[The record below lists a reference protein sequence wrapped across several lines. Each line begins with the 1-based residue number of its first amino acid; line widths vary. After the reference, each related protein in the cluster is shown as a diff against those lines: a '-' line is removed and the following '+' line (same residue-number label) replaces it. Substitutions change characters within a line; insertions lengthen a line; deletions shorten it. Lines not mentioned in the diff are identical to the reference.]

1 MSVTITS
8 SSNDITVSC
17 LAWDILF
24 DDFDNGVKVNT
35 GTVHLILWKNAMS
48 VLFQRSLIVHTK
60 KRTISGEDRSVTQ
73 LILQLL
79 KRNHRSISDFN
90 VYVLCR
96 KPRNLRDL
104 FEPLRAGYSQSWEG
118 DSLTPKASIT
128 WATNDAWHTFL
139 DWARDREAST
149 IFVVKENVEKSR
161 E

>member
-24 DDFDNGVKVNT
+24 DDFGNGVKVNT

-48 VLFQRSLIVHTK
+48 VLFQRSLILHTK
-60 KRTISGEDRSVTQ
+60 KRTMSGEDRSVTQ

-79 KRNHRSISDFN
+79 KRNHRSISEFN

-104 FEPLRAGYSQSWEG
+104 FWTVACRIFTELRRGWFDAKSVYNLSYQWRVAYLLGLSERSW
-118 DSLTPKASIT
+118 SKYNL
-128 WATNDAWHTFL
+128 
-139 DWARDREAST
+139 R
-149 IFVVKENVEKSR
+149 
-161 E
+161 

>member
-17 LAWDILF
+17 LALDIVF

-48 VLFQRSLIVHTK
+48 VLFQRSLILHTK
-60 KRTISGEDRSVTQ
+60 KRTMSGEDRSVTQ

-79 KRNHRSISDFN
+79 KRNHRSISEFN

-104 FEPLRAGYSQSWEG
+104 FWTVACRIFTELRRGWFDAKSVYNLSYQWRVAYLLGLSERSW
-118 DSLTPKASIT
+118 SKYNL
-128 WATNDAWHTFL
+128 
-139 DWARDREAST
+139 R
-149 IFVVKENVEKSR
+149 
-161 E
+161 

>member
-24 DDFDNGVKVNT
+24 DDFDNGVKVNI

-60 KRTISGEDRSVTQ
+60 KRTMSGEDRSVTQ

-79 KRNHRSISDFN
+79 KRNHRSISEFN

-104 FEPLRAGYSQSWEG
+104 FWTVACRIFTELRRGWFDAKSVYNLSYQWRVAYLLGLSERSW
-118 DSLTPKASIT
+118 SKYNL
-128 WATNDAWHTFL
+128 
-139 DWARDREAST
+139 R
-149 IFVVKENVEKSR
+149 
-161 E
+161 

>member
-17 LAWDILF
+17 LALDILF

-48 VLFQRSLIVHTK
+48 VLFQRSLILHTK
-60 KRTISGEDRSVTQ
+60 KRTMSGEDRSVTQ

-79 KRNHRSISDFN
+79 KRNHRSISEFN

-104 FEPLRAGYSQSWEG
+104 FWTVACRIFAELRRGWFDAKSVYNLSYQWRVAYLLGLSERSW
-118 DSLTPKASIT
+118 SKYNL
-128 WATNDAWHTFL
+128 
-139 DWARDREAST
+139 R
-149 IFVVKENVEKSR
+149 
-161 E
+161 

>member
-17 LAWDILF
+17 LALDILF

-48 VLFQRSLIVHTK
+48 VLFQRSLILHTK
-60 KRTISGEDRSVTQ
+60 KRTMSGEDRSVTQ

-79 KRNHRSISDFN
+79 KRNHRSISEFN

-104 FEPLRAGYSQSWEG
+104 FWTVACRIFTELRRGWFDAKSVYNLSYQWHVAYLLGLSERSW
-118 DSLTPKASIT
+118 SKYNL
-128 WATNDAWHTFL
+128 
-139 DWARDREAST
+139 R
-149 IFVVKENVEKSR
+149 
-161 E
+161 

>member
-24 DDFDNGVKVNT
+24 DDFDNGVKVNI

-48 VLFQRSLIVHTK
+48 VLFQLSLIVHTK
-60 KRTISGEDRSVTQ
+60 KRTMSGEDRSVTQ

-79 KRNHRSISDFN
+79 KRNHRSISEFKI
-90 VYVLCR
+90 YVLCR

-104 FEPLRAGYSQSWEG
+104 FWTVACRIFTELRRGWFDAKSVYNLSYQWRVAYLLGLSERSWSKY
-118 DSLTPKASIT
+118 DL
-128 WATNDAWHTFL
+128 
-139 DWARDREAST
+139 R
-149 IFVVKENVEKSR
+149 
-161 E
+161 

>member
-24 DDFDNGVKVNT
+24 DDFDNGVKVNI

-48 VLFQRSLIVHTK
+48 VLFQRSLILHTK
-60 KRTISGEDRSVTQ
+60 KRTMSGEDRSVTQ

-79 KRNHRSISDFN
+79 KRNHRSISEFN

-104 FEPLRAGYSQSWEG
+104 FWTVACRIFTELRRGWFDAKSVYNLSYQWRVAYLLGLSERSW
-118 DSLTPKASIT
+118 SKYNL
-128 WATNDAWHTFL
+128 
-139 DWARDREAST
+139 R
-149 IFVVKENVEKSR
+149 
-161 E
+161 

>member
-60 KRTISGEDRSVTQ
+60 KRTMSGEDRSVTQ

-79 KRNHRSISDFN
+79 KRNHRSISEFN

-104 FEPLRAGYSQSWEG
+104 FWTVACRIFTELRRGWFDAKSVYNLSYQWRVAYLLGLSERSW
-118 DSLTPKASIT
+118 SKYNL
-128 WATNDAWHTFL
+128 
-139 DWARDREAST
+139 R
-149 IFVVKENVEKSR
+149 
-161 E
+161 

>member
-8 SSNDITVSC
+8 SSNNITVSC

-60 KRTISGEDRSVTQ
+60 KRTMSGEDRSVTQ

-79 KRNHRSISDFN
+79 KRNHRSISEFN

-104 FEPLRAGYSQSWEG
+104 FWTVACRIFTELRRGWFDAKSVYNLSYQWRVAYLLGLSERSW
-118 DSLTPKASIT
+118 SKYNL
-128 WATNDAWHTFL
+128 
-139 DWARDREAST
+139 R
-149 IFVVKENVEKSR
+149 
-161 E
+161 

>member
-24 DDFDNGVKVNT
+24 DDFDNGVKVNI

-60 KRTISGEDRSVTQ
+60 KRTMSGEDRSVTQ

-79 KRNHRSISDFN
+79 KRNHRSISEFN

-104 FEPLRAGYSQSWEG
+104 FWTVACRIFTELRRGWFDAKSVYNLSYQWRVAYLLGLSERSWSKY
-118 DSLTPKASIT
+118 DL
-128 WATNDAWHTFL
+128 
-139 DWARDREAST
+139 R
-149 IFVVKENVEKSR
+149 
-161 E
+161 

>member
-60 KRTISGEDRSVTQ
+60 KRTMSGEDRSVTQ

-79 KRNHRSISDFN
+79 KRNHRSISEFN

-104 FEPLRAGYSQSWEG
+104 FWTVACGIFTELRRGWFDAKSVYNLSYQWRVAYLLGLSERSW
-118 DSLTPKASIT
+118 SKYNL
-128 WATNDAWHTFL
+128 
-139 DWARDREAST
+139 R
-149 IFVVKENVEKSR
+149 
-161 E
+161 

>member
-24 DDFDNGVKVNT
+24 DDFDNGVKVNI

-48 VLFQRSLIVHTK
+48 VLFQRSLILHTK
-60 KRTISGEDRSVTQ
+60 KRTMSGEDRSVTQ

-79 KRNHRSISDFN
+79 KRNHRSISEFN

-104 FEPLRAGYSQSWEG
+104 FWTVACRIFTELRRGWFDAKSVYNLSYQWRVAYLLGLNERSW
-118 DSLTPKASIT
+118 SKYNL
-128 WATNDAWHTFL
+128 
-139 DWARDREAST
+139 R
-149 IFVVKENVEKSR
+149 
-161 E
+161 

>member
-17 LAWDILF
+17 LALDILF

-48 VLFQRSLIVHTK
+48 VLFQRSLILHTK
-60 KRTISGEDRSVTQ
+60 KRTMSGEDRSVTQ

-79 KRNHRSISDFN
+79 KRNHRSISEFN

-104 FEPLRAGYSQSWEG
+104 FWTVACRIFTELRRGWFDAKSVYNLSYQWRVAYLLGLSERSW
-118 DSLTPKASIT
+118 SKYNL
-128 WATNDAWHTFL
+128 
-139 DWARDREAST
+139 R
-149 IFVVKENVEKSR
+149 
-161 E
+161 